1 MAEVNVYHEGE
12 YINVDVDVDVDAD
25 VDVLDN
31 KTGRRRRQEEEDA
44 CAREEC
50 TVMNNFVDKPVDN
63 YVDKIT
69 RSYDKT
75 AFS

>member
-1 MAEVNVYHEGE
+1 VYVDDDVDE
-12 YINVDVDVDVDAD
+12 YVDVDEDAD

-31 KTGRRRRQEEEDA
+31 KTGRRRQEEEDA

-50 TVMNNFVDKPVDN
+50 TFMNNFVDKSVDN
-63 YVDKIT
+63 CVDKIV

-75 AFS
+75 TFS